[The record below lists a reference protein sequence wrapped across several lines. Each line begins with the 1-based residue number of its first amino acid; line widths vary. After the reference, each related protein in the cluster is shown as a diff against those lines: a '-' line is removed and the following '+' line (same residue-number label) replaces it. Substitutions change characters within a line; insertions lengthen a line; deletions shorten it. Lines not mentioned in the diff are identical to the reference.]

1 MPKQLYGKKK
11 PAGPSLQVT
20 EAAEVLEAATEQ
32 LTRGA
37 QDLPVETADA
47 VLPSRPV
54 ALAELPLEV
63 IIPSQAQAR
72 MPESLS
78 PESLQDL
85 VASMQTHGILT
96 RIRVRQV
103 PGSDDLFE
111 LVFGE
116 RRWRAARLAGY
127 THYPVE
133 IAQYSDDELA
143 EIGLIENVQR
153 RDLTPLEEAEK
164 YRQLLSLKG
173 GDGHPKYSI
182 RKLAERI
189 GKDRDYIFMRLAVLR
204 AEDIQQLVR
213 DQPDLPLR
221 SAFEINKVEDP
232 EKRDRIITDVREG
245 KLQKVEQVK
254 LAVREA
260 TGKMKAV
267 SPLAPVVPPPVSPDI
282 GQGKAVEREPLSSL
296 AENVTGE
303 PVDST
308 QALIQFEQQLRED
321 GATIAE
327 IIHRLQPQIG
337 AMTPAQR
344 EVLNLYVDRWGL
356 AFMELKN
363 HLRAARGKDQ

>member
-1 MPKQLYGKKK
+1 MPKQLYGKMKK
-11 PAGPSLQVT
+11 PVGSQSR
-20 EAAEVLEAATEQ
+20 EAQEVREQAAPDEQ
-32 LTRGA
+32 AVEGEQA
-37 QDLPVETADA
+37 LPVETADA
-47 VLPSRPV
+47 ILPSRPV
-54 ALAELPLEV
+54 ALAELPLDV
-63 IIPSQAQAR
+63 IIPSQSQAR

-116 RRWRAARLAGY
+116 RRWRAARLAGF

-164 YRQLLSLKG
+164 YRQLLSLKDE
-173 GDGHPKYSI
+173 DGQPKYSI
-182 RKLAERI
+182 RKLAKRI

-213 DQPDLPLR
+213 EQPDLPLR
-221 SAFEINKVEDP
+221 SAFEIGKVADP
-232 EKRDRIITDVREG
+232 QKRESIITDVRAG
-245 KLQKVEQVK
+245 KLQKVEEVK
-254 LAVREA
+254 TAVREA
-260 TGKMKAV
+260 TGKTKESAPSAPVAV
-267 SPLAPVVPPPVSPDI
+267 SAVMSGTKQDEAAVAE
-282 GQGKAVEREPLSSL
+282 GQQQEI
-296 AENVTGE
+296 
-303 PVDST
+303 DST
-308 QALIQFEQQLRED
+308 QVLIQFEQGLQKD
-321 GATIAE
+321 SAA
-327 IIHRLQPQIG
+327 IIDIVHRLLQQVG

-344 EVLNLYVDRWGL
+344 EVLNLYVDRWGN
-356 AFMELKN
+356 AMMNLKS
-363 HLRAARGKDQ
+363 HLRVARGQGE